1 MATTF
6 AMLQIMNAALVA
18 EGFDEVLAEN
28 DGTPEWRLLSRNWPL
43 IVEAELEDG
52 NYQFTRRQ
60 AELLTRSDGKFG
72 FPDAYAVPADALHV
86 KRLWTEDEQGVRD
99 LSLEWVQDGSHV
111 YVDKADGVF
120 IEYTEAS
127 ETDLWSA
134 NFSRGVQLKLQAVLL
149 TFREDRGGAREANA
163 EAETYFQRA
172 RTNSSR
178 GRSATEPYR
187 RSRYA
192 KARFGVYD
200 GRGGWGG

>member
-6 AMLQIMNAALVA
+6 QMLQIMNAALVA

-28 DGTPEWRLLSRNWPL
+28 DGTVEWRLLSRNWPL

-60 AELLTRSDGKFG
+60 AELLTRTNGKFG
-72 FPDAYAVPADALHV
+72 FPDAYMVPADALHV
-86 KRLWTEDEQGVRD
+86 RRLWAEDEDGLRD
-99 LSLEWVQDGSHV
+99 LSLEWVQDGAYV

-127 ETDLWSA
+127 DPDLWSA
-134 NFSRGVQLKLQAVLL
+134 NFARGVQMKLQAILL
-149 TFREDRGGAREANA
+149 TFREERSAAQQMEAQA
-163 EAETYFQRA
+163 EQYFQRA
-172 RTNSSR
+172 RTSSSR

-187 RSRYA
+187 QSRYA
-192 KARFGVYD
+192 KARL
-200 GRGGWGG
+200 GRG

>member
-6 AMLQIMNAALVA
+6 QMLQIMNAALVA

-28 DGTPEWRLLSRNWPL
+28 DGTVEWRLLSRNWPL

-60 AELLTRSDGKFG
+60 AELLTRANGKFG
-72 FPDAYAVPADALHV
+72 FPDAYMVPADALHV
-86 KRLWTEDEQGVRD
+86 RRLWAEDEDGLRD

-111 YVDKADGVF
+111 YVDKPDGVF

-127 ETDLWSA
+127 DPDLWSA
-134 NFSRGVQLKLQAVLL
+134 NFARGVQMKLQATLL
-149 TFREDRGGAREANA
+149 TFREERSAAQQMEAQA
-163 EAETYFQRA
+163 EQYFQRA
-172 RTNSSR
+172 RTSSSR

-187 RSRYA
+187 QSRYA
-192 KARFGVYD
+192 KARL
-200 GRGGWGG
+200 GRG